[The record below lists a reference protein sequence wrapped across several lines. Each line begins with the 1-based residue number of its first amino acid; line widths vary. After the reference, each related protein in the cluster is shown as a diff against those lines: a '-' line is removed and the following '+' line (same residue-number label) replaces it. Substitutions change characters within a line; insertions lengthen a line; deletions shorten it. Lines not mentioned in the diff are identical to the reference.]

1 MHRSVTPSLPTV
13 SDPQHVATPDHPDR
27 KLPFTGAFN
36 FRDLGGYRGR
46 AGQTVRWRTLYRA
59 DALHRLPD
67 DELDQLAVMGVR
79 SVLDL
84 RTTSEVDHGRIRA
97 EHLGIVHLHLPFIPD
112 VWSRAELDPDADPDE
127 VLGQLYVAML
137 SAGAPAIAEALC
149 TLAEP
154 GQVPAV
160 FHCTAGKDRTGVLA
174 ALVLALLGVD
184 EDTILGD
191 YALTEAAMRQVSE
204 RLRREDAGPLT
215 ARADQPSPY
224 MATAPGAMRNF
235 LDHVR
240 SEHGSMVGY
249 VRSIGVDLEVVESL
263 NANLLA

>member
-1 MHRSVTPSLPTV
+1 M
-13 SDPQHVATPDHPDR
+13 SDPQHVAAPDHPDR
-27 KLPFTGAFN
+27 KLPFTGALN

-59 DALHRLPD
+59 AALHRLPD

-84 RTTSEVDHGRIRA
+84 RTSSEVDHGRIQA
-97 EHLGIVHLHLPFIPD
+97 DHLGIVHLHLPFLPD
-112 VWSRAELDPDADPDE
+112 IWNRDELDPDAEPDQ
-127 VLGQLYVAML
+127 VLGALYVQML
-137 SAGAPAIAEALC
+137 SVGAPAIAEALR
-149 TLAEP
+149 TLADP
-154 GQVPAV
+154 ANVPAV

-184 EDTILGD
+184 EDTIVGD
-191 YALTEAAMRQVSE
+191 YELTSGAMRELAE
-204 RLRREDAGPLT
+204 RIRRNNPELLSAMS
-215 ARADQPSPY
+215 DQPPAYLMSP
-224 MATAPGAMRNF
+224 PGAMRVF

-240 SEHGSMVGY
+240 VEHGSMVGY
-249 VRSIGVDLEVVESL
+249 VRGIGVELEVVEAL

>member
-1 MHRSVTPSLPTV
+1 MHRSMSPSLQMV

-27 KLPFTGAFN
+27 KLRFTGAFN

-67 DELDQLAVMGVR
+67 DELDQLAFMGVR
-79 SVLDL
+79 TVLDL
-84 RTTSEVDHGRIRA
+84 RTTPEVEHGRIRA
-97 EHLGIVHLHLPFIPD
+97 EHLGIMHLHLPFIPD
-112 VWSRAELDPDADPDE
+112 VWSRSELDPDADPDRI
-127 VLGQLYVAML
+127 LGELYVDML
-137 SAGAPAIAEALC
+137 SAGAPAIADALRS
-149 TLAEP
+149 LADP

-191 YALTEAAMRQVSE
+191 YALTASAMRQVSE
-204 RLRREDAGPLT
+204 RLRQENPEMAATMG
-215 ARADQPSPY
+215 DQPSAY
-224 MATAPGAMRNF
+224 LATSPGAMRYF

-240 SEHGSMVGY
+240 EEHASMVGY
-249 VRSIGVDLEVVESL
+249 VRGIGVELEVVEAL